1 MAFHLGYDS
10 VCKRLQDHDFE
21 TAASINLSSGFWW
34 LRHRHRH
41 RHRPLHQL
49 AIWILV
55 DSLSDA
61 TTLQLHDVIKQ
72 WLVCN
77 CNPSTEEAGT
87 AKYSFFCL
95 YHPPSCRYNWSLPY
109 SSLQTS
115 PNKRVP
121 HFKEK
126 LLLWKFSVF
135 IYWFSNFTNASGLA
149 TAGIWSCLQG
159 FWKAAWL
166 FGKRRGGGG
175 GGGGC
180 ELKEREGGKT
190 KEAPSNKAQR
200 MSLLDSLSRSP
211 AAMASTLAT

>member
-1 MAFHLGYDS
+1 MPQRCNFMTWSNTGLCVTATRQLK
-10 VCKRLQDHDFE
+10 KREPPNTHFFSYIIL
-21 TAASINLSSGFWW
+21 L
-34 LRHRHRH
+34 
-41 RHRPLHQL
+41 
-49 AIWILV
+49 LV
-55 DSLSDA
+55 DIIGACHIRRCRLR
-61 TTLQLHDVIKQ
+61 QIKGY
-72 WLVCN
+72 L
-77 CNPSTEEAGT
+77 
-87 AKYSFFCL
+87 
-95 YHPPSCRYNWSLPY
+95 
-109 SSLQTS
+109 TS
-115 PNKRVP
+115 K
-121 HFKEK
+121 KK

-149 TAGIWSCLQG
+149 TAWIWSCLQG